1 LITLAE
7 IGKEYWL
14 DDRVLRLYFGIDQD
28 DCGKLRIPKELNY
41 FSIVVLLFYMKNKT
55 RYNEL
60 RLCLQD
66 HILEKFRGVH
76 KDNRG
81 KNTELVLLL
90 FDALACPNLP
100 DTFKRELLSLNGV
113 SKKSL
118 QRDIIG
124 REANWFTMW
133 TDFDFGD
140 ALDAKRS
147 REVY

>member
-1 LITLAE
+1 
-7 IGKEYWL
+7 
-14 DDRVLRLYFGIDQD
+14 
-28 DCGKLRIPKELNY
+28 
-41 FSIVVLLFYMKNKT
+41 MKNKK
-55 RYNEL
+55 RYDEL

-66 HILEKFRGVH
+66 HILEKFREVP

-90 FDALACPNLP
+90 FDVLACPNLP
-100 DTFKRELLSLNGV
+100 DDFKRELLSMNGV
-113 SKKSL
+113 SEKRL

-124 REANWFTMW
+124 REENWFTRW